1 MILHDQSYI
10 EVKEEITIEE
20 HHLPE
25 FENLGRL
32 EADNNHTSNG
42 ERLNTLKGTKIC
54 AEGLRNSDY
63 ESYVQVKEEITIVEH
78 YLSEFENLVEA
89 GMEADQTL
97 DFKQKTKDILARH
110 RKEHMG
116 RLHYQSYIQ
125 VKEEMT
131 IEEHHLPE
139 FENLGGLVANNHQ
152 TLDLK
157 QKTTDNLARL
167 RKEHMGRLSTEV
179 YIHVKEEITIEECH
193 LSQYE
198 DLRRLEADDHQ
209 TLDLKHKGTLST
221 SVLSCKICS
230 TPCRDLMQLNEHS
243 ATHLQKHLAC
253 KVCHK
258 TFKTKDSLARHRK
271 EQRFQM
277 DSFTEVKEEITID
290 EHDLT
295 TYDTLELD
303 ADNDSTCN
311 VETQNTVMQSN
322 PCSKPNR
329 DSLHLK
335 EHLFTHPGER
345 SHACETFPFR
355 CQVETLPLSIEVS
368 IQKKLCTSARVVI
381 KGSYTQQV
389 DIPTR
394 LQNEWYI
401 PIKEEITI
409 DEHDLL
415 EVQNLEIKADERRT
429 LNTKDQKTSKN
440 VLCCK
445 ICSQPCG
452 DFRLQNEWYIPI
464 KEEITI
470 DEHDLLEVQNL
481 EIKADERRTLNTK
494 DQKTSK
500 NVLCCKI
507 CSQPCGGLLELNEHL
522 LTHPQERTHGCD
534 VCGLKFKWRKNLVQ
548 HRNTHFK
555 KCNICQKQFKWD
567 SDVLIH
573 ARTHSD
579 DRPFVC
585 DFCSSPHQSK
595 HELEVRRNR
604 QAKEKHYNCEICHK
618 SFLTMTSFLRHEVV
632 HSEYRPFECDFCE
645 QTFKSKQFLQAHR
658 NTHTKEKY
666 YECEVCHERFLSSQV
681 LCNHKIVH
689 SDHRPFECDIC
700 KKTFK
705 EKRSLQVHRNTHTK
719 EKRYECEVCHKS
731 FLTISG
737 LCHHEVV
744 HSDQRPFEC
753 DICKQTFKVK
763 FILQRHRNLHTKL
776 KHYECEVC
784 HKIFF
789 SIDDLRT
796 HKPVHSDAPF

>member
-54 AEGLRNSDY
+54 AEGLHDSDY

-89 GMEADQTL
+89 GMEADRTL

-157 QKTTDNLARL
+157 QKTTANLARL
-167 RKEHMGRLSTEV
+167 RKEHMGR
-179 YIHVKEEITIEECH
+179 
-193 LSQYE
+193 
-198 DLRRLEADDHQ
+198 
-209 TLDLKHKGTLST
+209 
-221 SVLSCKICS
+221 
-230 TPCRDLMQLNEHS
+230 
-243 ATHLQKHLAC
+243 
-253 KVCHK
+253 
-258 TFKTKDSLARHRK
+258 
-271 EQRFQM
+271 FQM
-277 DSFTEVKEEITID
+277 DSFTKVKEEITID

-311 VETQNTVMQSN
+311 VETRNTVMQSN

-452 DFRLQNEWYIPI
+452 ELIFYFRLQNEWYIPI

>member
-1 MILHDQSYI
+1 MVIGPSQS
-10 EVKEEITIEE
+10 K
-20 HHLPE
+20 
-25 FENLGRL
+25 
-32 EADNNHTSNG
+32 
-42 ERLNTLKGTKIC
+42 TLM
-54 AEGLRNSDY
+54 
-63 ESYVQVKEEITIVEH
+63 V
-78 YLSEFENLVEA
+78 
-89 GMEADQTL
+89 
-97 DFKQKTKDILARH
+97 
-110 RKEHMG
+110 
-116 RLHYQSYIQ
+116 
-125 VKEEMT
+125 
-131 IEEHHLPE
+131 
-139 FENLGGLVANNHQ
+139 VACI
-152 TLDLK
+152 
-157 QKTTDNLARL
+157 
-167 RKEHMGRLSTEV
+167 LSTEV

-221 SVLSCKICS
+221 IRNLRENVTYTVTEIHIRRKNISSV
-230 TPCRDLMQLNEHS
+230 
-243 ATHLQKHLAC
+243 
-253 KVCHK
+253 
-258 TFKTKDSLARHRK
+258 
-271 EQRFQM
+271 RFQM

-345 SHACETFPFR
+345 SHACEVSSGNVTAQHRSKHTKETMYVCKSCYQGFVYPTSRHTYAVTHSNEQHACDLCSSTFKR
-355 CQVETLPLSIEVS
+355 RRHLQVQRNKHVKNKVE
-368 IQKKLCTSARVVI
+368 
-381 KGSYTQQV
+381 
-389 DIPTR
+389 

-452 DFRLQNEWYIPI
+452 GLLELNEHLLTHPQERTHGCDFSIETRILKNATFVRNRLSGVPMYSFKQEPIQMTALFSSHESKQELEVRRKKQAKEKHYDCEICHKSFLTMTSLLRHEVVHSDSRPFECDFCKQTFKSKQFLQAHRNTHTKEKYYECEFCHKRFLSAQVLWNHKIVHSDQRPFECDICKKTFKAKGSLQVHRNTHTKEKHYECEVCQKRFLLSQVLQNHKIVHSDQRPFECDICKQTFKAKRLQNEWYIPI

-534 VCGLKFKWRKNLVQ
+534 
-548 HRNTHFK
+548 
-555 KCNICQKQFKWD
+555 KQFKWD

-719 EKRYECEVCHKS
+719 EKRYECEDH
-731 FLTISG
+731 
-737 LCHHEVV
+737 
-744 HSDQRPFEC
+744 Q
-753 DICKQTFKVK
+753 
-763 FILQRHRNLHTKL
+763 
-776 KHYECEVC
+776 
-784 HKIFF
+784 KIQKDEQE
-789 SIDDLRT
+789 S
-796 HKPVHSDAPF
+796 S